1 MYEVTTAIKTIATN
15 VATEADAMA
24 IATETFKTHNYV
36 EVKKV
41 VTTSPWYAVSV
52 KILMRWESSGK
63 IFQKSVDNLTGI
75 CYNDYSK
82 REEHTE
88 MLNDWYMN
96 PELHDEDFA
105 ELAELLA
112 EEDAEG

>member
-24 IATETFKTHNYV
+24 IATETFKTRNYV

-52 KILMRWESSGK
+52 KILR
-63 IFQKSVDNLTGI
+63 
-75 CYNDYSK
+75 
-82 REEHTE
+82 R
-88 MLNDWYMN
+88 
-96 PELHDEDFA
+96 
-105 ELAELLA
+105 
-112 EEDAEG
+112 